1 MITETKKAV
10 TRQKIVYGMGRM
22 ARYVAYYIRSSQ
34 YLSSKEKERLLKQLQ
49 ELVSALGDANARARG
64 LNPPLPGEVTKQK
77 REAERR
83 RRAQQERLENP

>member
-22 ARYVAYYIRSSQ
+22 ARYVGYYIRTSQ
-34 YLSSKEKERLLKQLQ
+34 HLSSKEKERLLRQLQ
-49 ELVSALGDANARARG
+49 DLVTALGDANARARG
-64 LNPPLPGEVTKQK
+64 VTPPLPSEVAKTK